1 MAFHDWNQ
9 DGKKDWQ
16 DNYIEYNIYKSSTG
30 KSNSSSGYSSS
41 GGGCSTLGAIIGVI
55 VVFLVLGGIISIF
68 TPKCSMSGCDND
80 AVEGERYCYLH
91 DFSYSVYGNPDYN
104 AVYRESQKRRESYS
118 SESSTKTE
126 KAETPK
132 QSVTSDYSNKTSSSS
147 NKSTTN
153 ASSNSSS
160 KSNSYESYDEGYEDV
175 YDNEDYDYDR
185 YENDIDYANG
195 VEDAL
200 EDYYEEYG
208 EEW

>member
-104 AVYRESQKRRESYS
+104 AVYRESQKRREKYS
-118 SESSTKTE
+118 GENNIKTATPEQSE
-126 KAETPK
+126 A
-132 QSVTSDYSNKTSSSS
+132 SDYSNITSS
-147 NKSTTN
+147 NNSTTN
-153 ASSNSSS
+153 NDSSSLAGNSSS
-160 KSNSYESYDEGYEDV
+160 KSYSYESYDEGYEDV
-175 YDNEDYDYDR
+175 MDNEDYDDER
-185 YENDIDYANG
+185 YETDSEYANG
-195 VEDAL
+195 VDDAM
-200 EDYYEEYG
+200 EEYYEEYG